1 MCNVKLSNGGG
12 KVGVEVNLTDIPYN
26 TAMWIIANANGA
38 FRITEVIDNE
48 TGEVIYNR
56 YVSDAYFEADT
67 SIIEVIQVINRFI
80 GEEEE

>member
-12 KVGVEVNLTDIPYN
+12 KVGIEVNLTDIPYN

-56 YVSDAYFEADT
+56 YVGDAYFEADT
-67 SIIEVIQVINRFI
+67 SITDVIDMVNTVLKEDR
-80 GEEEE
+80 